1 MADDKDTQAAP
12 AAAFDMDALAAR
24 LQQSASQGVQQA
36 IEGVARRN
44 QDQQNRERANAATQ
58 ADPVAS
64 TIMPILAPA
73 LRELAIKGDSGRDAA
88 VFYATTPQ
96 AAKYSGGIE
105 ARFNELLARGI
116 PVDRASLWNLI
127 KGENQETFVAEAIKN
142 RDAEVKAAQDAATVR
157 GSRGGAPQGQIRE
170 ASGMTQD
177 ELLKA
182 LDNVAF

>member
-1 MADDKDTQAAP
+1 MAEETQAAP
-12 AAAFDMDALAAR
+12 AAFDMDAMAAR
-24 LQQSASQGVQQA
+24 LTQAAAQGTQQA
-36 IEGVARRN
+36 IERVAQRN
-44 QDQQNRERANAATQ
+44 QDSQNRERAAAATQ

-96 AAKYSGGIE
+96 AAKYSGVIE
-105 ARFNELLARGI
+105 SRFNELLARGI

-127 KGENQETFVAEAIKN
+127 KGENQDSFVKEAIER
-142 RDAEVKAAQDAATVR
+142 RDAEVKAAQEAATVS
-157 GSRGGAPQGQIRE
+157 GSRGGVPQGQIRE
-170 ASGMTQD
+170 ASSMTVD
-177 ELLKA
+177 ELQKA

>member
-1 MADDKDTQAAP
+1 MAETTETQAAP
-12 AAAFDMDALAAR
+12 AAFDMDAMASR
-24 LQQSASQGVQQA
+24 LQQAAAQGTAQA
-36 IEGVARRN
+36 IENVARRN
-44 QDQQNRERANAATQ
+44 QEQQQQEANARATQ

-96 AAKYSGGIE
+96 AAKYSGVIE
-105 ARFNELLARGI
+105 ARFNELLKRGI

-127 KGENQETFVAEAIKN
+127 KGENQESFVQQAIKD
-142 RDAEVKAAQDAATVR
+142 RDEEVKRAQEAATVR
-157 GSRGGAPQGQIRE
+157 GSRGGAPAAQVRE
-170 ASGMTQD
+170 ASSMSQD

>member
-1 MADDKDTQAAP
+1 MADNETQAAP
-12 AAAFDMDALAAR
+12 AAPFDMDAMAAR
-24 LQQSASQGVQQA
+24 LQQAAAQGTQQA

-44 QDQQNRERANAATQ
+44 QAQQQQQQQAAATQ

-96 AAKYSGGIE
+96 AAKYSGVIE
-105 ARFNELLARGI
+105 QRFNELLARGI

-127 KGENQETFVAEAIKN
+127 KGENQDSFVKEAIER
-142 RDAEVKAAQDAATVR
+142 RDSEVKAAQEAATVR

-170 ASGMTQD
+170 ASSMSQD